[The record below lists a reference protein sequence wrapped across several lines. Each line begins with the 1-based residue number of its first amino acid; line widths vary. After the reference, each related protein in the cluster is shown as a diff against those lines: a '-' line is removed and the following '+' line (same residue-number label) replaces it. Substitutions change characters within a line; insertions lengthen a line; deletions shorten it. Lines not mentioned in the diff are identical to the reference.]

1 MTTLKIKNMV
11 CDRCIMMVETVL
23 DDLGFNVREVSLGN
37 AVISGD
43 LDRDEFDQISQKL
56 SEKGFELITD
66 RNDKLLEELK
76 VQLLTYLR
84 YLEDTDDPPKIS
96 TYLQQELNYN
106 YSYLSNYFSK
116 HLGMTIEKY
125 LINLKIERVKELLTY
140 EELTLSEIAWKLNYS
155 SVQYLSNQFKKTV
168 GMSPTEFKKTSGTTR
183 KTFDA
188 I

>member
-1 MTTLKIKNMV
+1 MV
-11 CDRCIMMVETVL
+11 CDRCIMTVETVL
-23 DDLGFNVREVSLGN
+23 DDLGFDVREVSLGN

-43 LDRDEFDQISQKL
+43 PDRDEFDQIRQEL
-56 SEKGFELITD
+56 SDKGFELITD

-76 VQLLTYLR
+76 VQLLSYLR
-84 YLEDTDDPPKIS
+84 YLEDTDDPSKIS
-96 TYLQQELNYN
+96 MYLQQELNYN

-155 SVQYLSNQFKKTV
+155 SVQYLSNQFKKITGETV
-168 GMSPTEFKKTSGTTR
+168 SSFRSHIDERDRQSLDT
-183 KTFDA
+183 